1 MSSKEFWRIHCPV
14 KGRGTICRTRGGCKV
29 KRCRRAK
36 ASRSATT
43 IGSHLGNG
51 FPQIPRGNYLLMG
64 FRSLQQTSF
73 LRLFADG
80 GTSEFPVLKADLA
93 EAWFYLGLSERKVRI
108 YAPAPT
114 GKIRIP
120 NLPNVFLSLWLA
132 NSK

>member
-1 MSSKEFWRIHCPV
+1 
-14 KGRGTICRTRGGCKV
+14 
-29 KRCRRAK
+29 
-36 ASRSATT
+36 
-43 IGSHLGNG
+43 
-51 FPQIPRGNYLLMG
+51 MG